1 MYTFLIF
8 LFASQI
14 QRFFLTVPSQQGS
27 AGKSADR
34 KTAKGP
40 MNSNNSNA
48 DKPARQPFMLM
59 AWPFA
64 TMGRKTI
71 SLVNN
76 LGAAAIFLVKAFLMI
91 FRPKQIAG
99 IVQQIYY
106 IGARSVTII
115 MLVGFFT
122 GMVLGLQSYHALV
135 KFGAEGALGTLVA
148 LSLIRE
154 LGPVL
159 TAIMITARA
168 GSAMTAEIG
177 IQRISEQ
184 IDALD
189 TMRIDPLR
197 FLISPRIAASIISF
211 PLLTAIFDLI
221 GILGGFLSGCVLLG
235 VNAGTYF
242 HRVQSSVEMKDV
254 TDGFIKALVF
264 AVIVTTVCCFQGYF
278 THMRTDSYGAK
289 GVSLSTTSAVVLSC
303 VLILVAD
310 YVVTSFLI

>member
-1 MYTFLIF
+1 
-8 LFASQI
+8 
-14 QRFFLTVPSQQGS
+14 
-27 AGKSADR
+27 
-34 KTAKGP
+34 
-40 MNSNNSNA
+40 MNSPIPDQQKSPR
-48 DKPARQPFMLM
+48 KPTILLT
-59 AWPFA
+59 WPFVSV
-64 TMGRKTI
+64 GRKTI
-71 SLVNN
+71 DLVND
-76 LGAAAIFLVKAFLMI
+76 LGAATIFLAKAFVNI
-91 FRPKQIAG
+91 FRLKQIPG
-99 IVQQIYY
+99 IVQQVYY

-115 MLVGFFT
+115 LLVGFFT

-168 GSAMTAEIG
+168 GSAMAAEIG

-189 TMRIDPLR
+189 TMRIDSLR

-211 PLLTAIFDLI
+211 PLLTGMFDLI
-221 GILGGFLSGCVLLG
+221 GILGGYLSGCVILG

-242 HRVQSSVEMKDV
+242 HRVQASVEMKDI

-278 THMRTDSYGAK
+278 THTRTDSFGAK